1 MLIFAWWK
9 IHYFQIFLIR
19 YSLAKLVRLNY
30 RLKPRRCPS
39 PHHSSFSRSQV
50 STLRLVFCRNRFC
63 IFDACVN
70 RLWQSW
76 IYDAACPCASNLCV
90 PPYEK
95 RKEQTQ
101 TKKREERKERQRRGK
116 NRTTGRH
123 NRGRASI
130 NRSEAQGVAVNSS
143 HCFVTDREP
152 RGQTRGR
159 GRRVVPGGPGKL
171 LLVSLRNRLRESAT
185 RCHRREPHVGFPRSL
200 RATLRWITTLRRPV
214 TLNFVTPR
222 DLFARRLV
230 PVARIRSGG

>member
-39 PHHSSFSRSQV
+39 PHQSSFSRSQV

-130 NRSEAQGVAVNSS
+130 NRSEAQGWRSTRRIVSSLIASRGGKRGDEEDESYPVDRANSCLSPCGIDCERVPLDVTVA
-143 HCFVTDREP
+143 
-152 RGQTRGR
+152 
-159 GRRVVPGGPGKL
+159 
-171 LLVSLRNRLRESAT
+171 NRTLA
-185 RCHRREPHVGFPRSL
+185 F
-200 RATLRWITTLRRPV
+200 RAV
-214 TLNFVTPR
+214 YEQHY
-222 DLFARRLV
+222 A
-230 PVARIRSGG
+230 G